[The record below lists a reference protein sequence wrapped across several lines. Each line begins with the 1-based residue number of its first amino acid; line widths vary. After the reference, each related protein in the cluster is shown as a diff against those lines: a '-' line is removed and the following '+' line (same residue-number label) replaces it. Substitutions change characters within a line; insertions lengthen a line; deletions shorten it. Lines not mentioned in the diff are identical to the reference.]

1 MKTVTVFPVVIVTL
15 KLAEHGPSVSKTVVI
30 MTSYQPSLDAFRQL
44 LHILALFE
52 FPLVSLLPI
61 I

>member
-30 MTSYQPSLDAFRQL
+30 VTSNQPSLDA
-44 LHILALFE
+44 
-52 FPLVSLLPI
+52 
-61 I
+61 